1 MSKMV
6 KYNYGVVK
14 SDEDYSKRRLV
25 MVRKMDSNSIYSR
38 RNDAKKWLVSDAL
51 RSDAV
56 FSRYNFMGLCWL
68 LMA

>member
-1 MSKMV
+1 
-6 KYNYGVVK
+6 
-14 SDEDYSKRRLV
+14 

-38 RNDAKKWLVSDAL
+38 RDDVKECLVSDTL

-56 FSRYNFMGLCWL
+56 FNRYSFMGLCWL